1 MLQMLHFDHFTK
13 TDSEIKQQSGH
24 RNTSAMSTLF
34 ITQITCLLITPIKLY
49 LLMTNY
55 YYS

>member
-13 TDSEIKQQSGH
+13 TDSEIKQQPGQ

-34 ITQITCLLITPIKLY
+34 ITQITYLLITPIKLY
-49 LLMTNY
+49 LLMTD
-55 YYS
+55 